1 MGGRCIDVDLEGVET
16 LNAWDLP
23 PGTTVPSNDKLAFLK
38 NLTRHMIGMNSPA
51 ADTAILDNLLTDA
64 IVATY
69 QRCGT
74 GGDRPVPTFHA
85 LRQELEACRDEAEV

>member
-1 MGGRCIDVDLEGVET
+1 MRGTCR
-16 LNAWDLP
+16 

-69 QRCGT
+69 QRCRT
-74 GGDRPVPTFHA
+74 REDRPVPTSMISGRSWKPGGMSPRLNEFA
-85 LRQELEACRDEAEV
+85 TRRSSPQ

>member
-1 MGGRCIDVDLEGVET
+1 MPGTC
-16 LNAWDLP
+16 P
-23 PGTTVPSNDKLAFLK
+23 PGSTSPSNDKLAFLK

-69 QRCGT
+69 QRCRTERTGPSRPSTIYGRSWRRGGT
-74 GGDRPVPTFHA
+74 SRKSSEFGMKRSSPP
-85 LRQELEACRDEAEV
+85 